1 MIDPFVNVVH
11 QRSFELFKTREWDEV
26 IKRYRSMNSKN
37 ECTMPLKPLNLA
49 DGSSIQMVVP
59 YVMSIADHL
68 EQQMRM
74 VTDLSGFVGTGDF
87 QIQIGTKLFTCSW
100 SSLLSMEGGSTG
112 AMSNVQA
119 FKVTRAI
126 GYW

>member
-1 MIDPFVNVVH
+1 
-11 QRSFELFKTREWDEV
+11 
-26 IKRYRSMNSKN
+26 MNTKN
-37 ECTMPLKPLNLA
+37 ECTMPLKSLNLA

-87 QIQIGTKLFTCSW
+87 QVQIGTKLFTCSW
-100 SSLLSMEGGSTG
+100 SSQVYFQWKG
-112 AMSNVQA
+112 VQLMQ
-119 FKVTRAI
+119 
-126 GYW
+126 